1 MVNFLKI
8 FEKFFCTDCVGHSNC
23 VSVFALT
30 GRLLSLHRLSGAHEL
45 PQAVRPI
52 RAAVFSLDLSEGI
65 RRLRTAGTLRHPPR
79 GQKG

>member
-30 GRLLSLHRLSGAHEL
+30 GRLLSLHRKAGVRELRQRVRPDGAAAFFLHRLCGAHEL
-45 PQAVRPI
+45 PQAG
-52 RAAVFSLDLSEGI
+52 SL
-65 RRLRTAGTLRHPPR
+65 
-79 GQKG
+79 